1 MKHLGLRFCTKTCMA
16 GLHDDDSLPAKALTA
31 SQMNC
36 TLGDDDFTKDS
47 TSLVNT
53 DVDIELIMLV
63 HAIHR

>member
-1 MKHLGLRFCTKTCMA
+1 MA